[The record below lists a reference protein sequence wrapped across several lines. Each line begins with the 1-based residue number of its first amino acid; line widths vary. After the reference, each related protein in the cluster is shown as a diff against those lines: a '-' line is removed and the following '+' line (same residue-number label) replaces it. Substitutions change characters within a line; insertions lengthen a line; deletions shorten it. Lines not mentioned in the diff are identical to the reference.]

1 MVSFIPGST
10 SENIYEGTTE
20 ALVYDG
26 DNSYYSQEFTTHI
39 YPATSY
45 EFSVK
50 LVAPDMETY
59 GALEMQSDEEIVT
72 CYSKPSKLLGNSKST
87 ICHDGPCIRL
97 KWNIMK
103 RIGE

>member
-1 MVSFIPGST
+1 MESFIPGST

-26 DNSYYSQEFTTHI
+26 DSSYYSQEFTTHI

-72 CYSKPSKLLGNSKST
+72 CYSKPSKLLGKYEKNCLGNANT
-87 ICHDGPCIRL
+87 CNVI
-97 KWNIMK
+97 
-103 RIGE
+103 